1 MTGTANG
8 IGRAIADRLVS
19 DGFRVVGVDVKPQSA
34 TRFEVLEADLAG
46 TAVCREVVDSVG
58 PVHVLINNAALLI
71 NKATSEF
78 SDTDFDTTIAIN
90 LRAPFVLSVAVAQ
103 GMKDAGWGR
112 IVNVSS
118 IGARTGGIADSC
130 VYSASKAGLLSIT
143 KNFARTLGA
152 YGITTNAVL
161 PGGID
166 TGMASRQFERDETLR
181 DHILSAS
188 PLGRLGQAAEVA
200 SVVSFLDSADSDYV
214 NGASIDV
221 NGGWFMA

>member
-1 MTGTANG
+1 
-8 IGRAIADRLVS
+8 
-19 DGFRVVGVDVKPQSA
+19 
-34 TRFEVLEADLAG
+34 
-46 TAVCREVVDSVG
+46 
-58 PVHVLINNAALLI
+58 
-71 NKATSEF
+71 
-78 SDTDFDTTIAIN
+78 
-90 LRAPFVLSVAVAQ
+90 
-103 GMKDAGWGR
+103 
-112 IVNVSS
+112 
-118 IGARTGGIADSC
+118 GARTGGIADSC

-200 SVVSFLDSADSDYV
+200 SVVSFLASADSDYV